1 MAQPQDRQLG
11 FTALVFVLTSVPFA
25 FSTGVRFPGGE
36 PAATAFSVLPAIF
49 FGLALAMLTLSRWQD
64 RLLPVLASP
73 IVYWGATKIVE
84 WSHNT
89 IPEAGCYI
97 IAGIFGAALMTLLL
111 AGANTMFLRAAP
123 WAALAG
129 AAGGAAF
136 YAVTLLEDALPAMAT
151 PLLAY
156 AAWQVPVGLYL
167 VQFRRKLSGRLF

>member
-1 MAQPQDRQLG
+1 MAQAQDRQVG

-25 FSTGVRFPGGE
+25 FSTGARFPGGE
-36 PAATAFSVLPAIF
+36 PAATVFSVLPAIF

-97 IAGIFGAALMTLLL
+97 IAGTFGAAVMTLLL
-111 AGANTMFLRAAP
+111 AVAHSMFLRAVP

-136 YAVTLLEDALPAMAT
+136 YGAALLEDVLPALIT

-156 AAWQVPVGLYL
+156 AAWQLPVGLYL
-167 VQFRRKLSGRLF
+167 VQFRRRQIRLF